1 MKNIKYIYFV
11 CLALISITFLS
22 CEDNENLDSTPI
34 KVTQIYLEDHES
46 SVTDRPVEFA
56 RLGQMIRIEGS
67 GFLGLK
73 KVYINGY
80 DTYFNVAFVTDNS
93 MLITINSKT
102 PVVDAEEELRNTIHL
117 VKSGTDLVYPFTIM
131 AASPSITRLSNT
143 MPQPGDLVTAYGTNL
158 HETIRVTLPGGVV
171 VTDIVSDEEGEWFSF
186 TMPSGVTTSG
196 SLLSEGANGK
206 AATPAYFN
214 FTECI
219 ILDWDGNGDP
229 GAWSWSEGGS
239 MIGVQDTDDQESD
252 LVSDPLNSGRGY
264 CVPLIPDRIL
274 NGTNGGVVA
283 GKARATEAWTAGTDN
298 PMDDWSR
305 MYEYFSPTTPLT
317 EVAFQFDIY
326 VPDPWSNTGQIQ
338 IVLYNN
344 FNFTGVGSDDDG
356 QRTAFYIPYIQDG
369 VMIPFQTTG
378 WQTVTIPFSEFGYYA
393 NLLEDDEATPPT
405 FQNVVEDRLAATYQN
420 FGMGIV
426 NTDFTYQGVEVIA
439 TLLNRKIYV
448 DNWRVVPIRK
458 VTMSDYD
465 EEE

>member
-1 MKNIKYIYFV
+1 MKKINYLYFV
-11 CLALISITFLS
+11 CLALTSLTFLS

-102 PVVDAEEELRNTIHL
+102 PVVDAEPAVRNTIHL
-117 VKSGTDLVYPFTIM
+117 VKSGTDHVYPFTIM
-131 AASPSITRLSNT
+131 AASPTITRLSNT
-143 MPQPGDLVTAYGTNL
+143 LPQPGDMVTAYGSNL
-158 HETIRVTLPGGVV
+158 HETSKVTLPGGVE
-171 VTDIVSDEEGEWFSF
+171 VTNIVSDEEGEWFSF

-239 MIGVQDTDDQESD
+239 MIGVQDTDDQQSD
-252 LVSDPLNSGRGY
+252 LVTDPLNSGRGN
-264 CVPLIPDRIL
+264 CVPLIPGRIL
-274 NGTNGGVVA
+274 NGANGGVVA

-298 PMDDWSR
+298 PMDDWSG

-326 VPDPWSNTGQIQ
+326 VPDPWSNTGQIE

-344 FNFTGVGSDDDG
+344 FNFTGMGSDDDG

-369 VMIPFQTTG
+369 LMVPFQTTG
-378 WQTVTIPFSEFGYYA
+378 WETVTIPFSEFGYYA

-426 NTDFTYQGVEVIA
+426 NTDFTYQGVNVIA
-439 TLLNRKIYV
+439 TLLNRRIYV
-448 DNWRVVPIRK
+448 DNWRIVPVRK
-458 VTMSDYD
+458 VTMSDYED
-465 EEE
+465 EE